1 MKIIFKQTALKNSVM
16 KHNIRKCTLK
26 TILLSSLLSTLLT
39 GCGLLSEPRS
49 TMQESVEVL
58 DIIQNSRVIDDESIF
73 DQKESQLD
81 EFSKKVGYPLE
92 GLCFYQPQGNR
103 SQQQVFL
110 LDESFM
116 AHQMLVEQHEN
127 DFSLLE
133 IRQFPLP
140 PNAEYCVVDDQGDQL
155 FVSEEHIG
163 VWVYSARAESD
174 VSRSIIDLVKP
185 YGNLIDNSGPLAIID
200 QQLFV
205 AEKEGHFIHQ
215 YDVKARLKNGLKKVL
230 KKSYQLNHNVSL
242 DGLEVKRE
250 GEQLMLN
257 YLDDHSETVF
267 QTTLLLNDKDV
278 RADVFETEH
287 FIKNIPADGETQPVS
302 DAGDAAD
309 DPAIWLH
316 PTIAE
321 KSLVFGTNKKRGLLV
336 YNLDGKLIQ
345 QLDAGRIN
353 NVDIRQ
359 GFTHKGLPADIA
371 AASQRDN
378 RSIALFHISPINGEV
393 SGVNEIITG
402 LDDVYGLCMYRGLE
416 SKVYVFINDQD
427 GRYEQY
433 EISDSAAGW
442 SGTRVREF
450 RVGSQ
455 PEGCAADDKNQRL
468 FVGEENV
475 ALWTLGAE
483 PDANKR
489 KGMAMEKISAITDY
503 LHADIEGMDLYQ
515 TETENYL
522 LVSSQ
527 GNDSYVLFQAES
539 PEYLGRFRISL
550 NSNRGID
557 GASQT
562 DGLAVSGAYLGEK
575 YPQGLVVVQDGRNLM
590 PHEAQNFKLL
600 SWQKINDTILMPK
613 AAKRDAIQQDEHIK
627 AVDK

>member
-1 MKIIFKQTALKNSVM
+1 MNIIFEKTALKKPVLKN
-16 KHNIRKCTLK
+16 KILKRTLNIA
-26 TILLSSLLSTLLT
+26 LLSSVLSMLLT

-49 TMQESVEVL
+49 MEYTSVEIL
-58 DIIQNSRVIDDESIF
+58 DVTGSSRVIDNGNVF
-73 DQKESQLD
+73 DQADSQLD

-92 GLCFYQPQGNR
+92 GLCFYQPQGNS

-110 LDESFM
+110 LDESSM
-116 AHQMLVEQHEN
+116 AHQMLVEQNEN
-127 DFSLLE
+127 DFNLLE

-140 PNAEYCVVDDQGDQL
+140 PNAEYCVVDDQSDRL

-163 VWVYSARAESD
+163 VWVYSARSESD
-174 VSRSIIDLVKP
+174 MSRSIIDLVKP
-185 YGNLIDNSGPLAIID
+185 YGNLINNSGPLVMID

-215 YDVKARLKNGLKKVL
+215 YDVQARL

-250 GEQLMLN
+250 GEHLILN
-257 YLDDHSETVF
+257 YLDDHSGKVF
-267 QTTLLLNDKDV
+267 QTTLLLKDENLIT
-278 RADVFETEH
+278 DVFEQEY

-302 DAGDAAD
+302 DVGDAAD

-316 PTIAE
+316 SSIAE

-336 YNLDGKLIQ
+336 YNLDGNLIQ
-345 QLDAGRIN
+345 QLDVGRVN

-378 RSIALFHISPINGEV
+378 RSIALFHISPVDGV
-393 SGVNEIITG
+393 ASAVNEIITG
-402 LDDVYGLCMYRGLE
+402 LDEVYGLCMYRGLE

-450 RVGSQ
+450 SVGSQ

-489 KGMAMEKISAITDY
+489 NDMTMEKISAITDY

-539 PEYLGRFRISL
+539 PYEYVGRFRISL
-550 NSNRGID
+550 NSISGID
-557 GASQT
+557 GASET

-600 SWQKINDTILMPK
+600 SWQKINDIILAPK
-613 AAKRDAIQQDEHIK
+613 TVERDAIQQHKNTK

>member
-16 KHNIRKCTLK
+16 KHKIRKCTLKITLK
-26 TILLSSLLSTLLT
+26 TILLSSALSTLLT
-39 GCGLLSEPRS
+39 GCGLFSEPRS
-49 TMQESVEVL
+49 TGYESFEVL
-58 DIIQNSRVIDDESIF
+58 DITENSRVIEDESIF
-73 DQKESQLD
+73 DQKDSQLD

-110 LDESFM
+110 LDESSM

-140 PNAEYCVVDDQGDQL
+140 PNAEYCVVDDQSDQL
-155 FVSEEHIG
+155 FVSEEHVG

-200 QQLFV
+200 HQLFV

-215 YDVKARLKNGLKKVL
+215 YDVKARL

-257 YLDDHSETVF
+257 YLDDHSEKVF
-267 QTTLLLNDKDV
+267 QTTLLLKDKGLM
-278 RADVFETEH
+278 ADVFEADN

-345 QLDAGRIN
+345 QLNVGRVN

-442 SGTRVREF
+442 TGTRVREF
-450 RVGSQ
+450 SVGSQ

-539 PEYLGRFRISL
+539 PYEYVGRFRISL
-550 NSNRGID
+550 NSITGID
-557 GASQT
+557 GASET
-562 DGLAVSGAYLGEK
+562 DGLAVSSAYLGEK

-600 SWQKINDTILMPK
+600 SWKKINDAILIPK
-613 AAKRDAIQQDEHIK
+613 TVERDTIQQKKNKK

>member
-16 KHNIRKCTLK
+16 KHKIRKCTLKITLK
-26 TILLSSLLSTLLT
+26 TILLSSALSTLLT
-39 GCGLLSEPRS
+39 GCGLFSEPRS
-49 TMQESVEVL
+49 TGYESFEVL
-58 DIIQNSRVIDDESIF
+58 DITENSRVIEDESIF
-73 DQKESQLD
+73 DQKDSQLD

-110 LDESFM
+110 LDESSM

-140 PNAEYCVVDDQGDQL
+140 PNAEYCVVDDQSDQL
-155 FVSEEHIG
+155 FVSEEHVG

-200 QQLFV
+200 HQLFV

-215 YDVKARLKNGLKKVL
+215 YDVKARL

-257 YLDDHSETVF
+257 YLDDHSEKVF
-267 QTTLLLNDKDV
+267 QTTLLLKDKGLM
-278 RADVFETEH
+278 ADVFEADN

-345 QLDAGRIN
+345 QLNVGRVN

-442 SGTRVREF
+442 TGTRVREF
-450 RVGSQ
+450 SVGSQ

-539 PEYLGRFRISL
+539 PYEYVGRFRISL
-550 NSNRGID
+550 NSITGID
-557 GASQT
+557 GASET
-562 DGLAVSGAYLGEK
+562 DGLAVSSAYLGEK

-600 SWQKINDTILMPK
+600 SWKKINDTILMPK
-613 AAKRDAIQQDEHIK
+613 AVERDTVQKHKHKK
-627 AVDK
+627 AVEK